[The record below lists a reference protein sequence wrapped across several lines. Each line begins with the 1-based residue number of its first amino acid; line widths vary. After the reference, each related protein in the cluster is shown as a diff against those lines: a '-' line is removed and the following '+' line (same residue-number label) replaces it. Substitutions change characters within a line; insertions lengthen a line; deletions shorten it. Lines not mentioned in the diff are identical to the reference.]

1 MIYFIVKQLLL
12 LLSIFLITLF
22 IQYNDD
28 KKYNKKRISLYD
40 KYNLPIFFTCIIA
53 LLLNSLHYFIIS
65 DNNINSE
72 YKNNYKIYDQEII
85 LEPMY
90 HKL

>member
-1 MIYFIVKQLLL
+1 MIDFIFKQLLL

-22 IQYNDD
+22 IQYKDD
-28 KKYNKKRISLYD
+28 NKYNKKRISLYD

-53 LLLNSLHYFIIS
+53 LLLNSLHYFIS
-65 DNNINSE
+65 CNDNINPD